1 MFDIDLEMEA
11 GDDGPPDE
19 FPEGASPAALQRI
32 LRKLS
37 AGLDDL
43 LSPQGRYQRES
54 SLPLQQKQLRVC
66 RVDRAGHPRMKQ
78 LLADLKADGDD
89 ERQV

>member
-1 MFDIDLEMEA
+1 MEP
-11 GDDGPPDE
+11 GDGDFPDG
-19 FPEGASPAALQRI
+19 GASPAALQGI

-43 LSPQGRYQRES
+43 LSASGGES
-54 SLPLQQKQLRVC
+54 STLDALGRLNVC
-66 RVDRAGHPRMKQ
+66 SLHALSGHPRMKA

-89 ERQV
+89 SRQVPCAVPSAG